1 MPRMNPSPAGATVAR
16 SAKTA
21 VAPLGL
27 RESGVSL
34 LGLAPQAT
42 CRRPSGPGFTN
53 LLSTHG
59 EAKKTR
65 KMSTST
71 FVALMCAAGL
81 LFAHAAFADDG
92 MWTRLEPMPTPRRL
106 LAAAAEGGKIYT
118 FGGCGSPCFE
128 PPLHTST
135 LEETRVEVY
144 EPPPANRW
152 RQKQP
157 MTAILFGAAAAAPG
171 NGKIYTF
178 GGYVT
183 GNLTQ
188 EYDPAADTWTKK
200 RSMPTARYG
209 LAAVALDGK
218 IYVLGGSDGKAP
230 SDALEI
236 YDPDNDS
243 WTPGT
248 RMPTARVF
256 LAAAVLDKKI
266 YAIGGSPDCC
276 GNSQTAAVEIYDTV
290 AKTWTTG
297 APTWTTGAPLLVAE
311 QTSAAASVNGKIY
324 VFGGFIPGTGTQKT
338 TFEYDQGS
346 WSRKA
351 DMPTPRDQA
360 PAVAVDGVVYVIGG
374 AVNCHCSAL
383 GENEQFMPPPPKPQ
397 ETADLSVM
405 KTDGKDRVC
414 VGESVAYDV
423 TVRNDG
429 PAGVVGAGVKDEFTS
444 NLRGVQWRCKAP
456 RGTACTAPDLT
467 NSRGPLSGTVNL
479 PAGRELHYEVTGTVA
494 AGAAVTNTASISPP
508 TGVED
513 PDLDDNVKPDTD
525 AVVDLTLE
533 VEALSAT
540 CGGALSYTLVVTNRG
555 AATGDVQV
563 TAQTPPELTP
573 LPPVDQH
580 CHSSSAGIVCTLSR
594 LAAGAIVKFPVSFT
608 IPECYA
614 GPIPVVAFL
623 EPDCGEIS
631 ISVPLVCKADLAIEK
646 TGPVCV
652 NPGSSYSYSLKVT
665 NLGPDCACDAG
676 VIDSNPRNF
685 VSETLPSGCK
695 DEEGRL
701 VACAIGKLCPGD
713 LARTFQLDFTLS
725 PAAPL
730 GSTLVNTADVVDAS
744 TMDPDRSNN
753 SATTSASVPCCP
765 LTITK
770 TVDATMA
777 MPGQTLH
784 YTIVVSNPGSEN
796 VAAATVTDLFPT
808 SLFNVRWCR
817 DTTQVPCTPSHMGD
831 LHDTIA
837 LAAGDS
843 ATYRAQAIVDLK
855 FIGKLENTAS
865 ISAPNCTRASTA
877 MTEIGFTGVK
887 AFCTDISGQFLT
899 GTVITKRFLLING
912 GPFIQ
917 MDNPGDEFTDVLPS
931 PDLTLTGVSADSGT
945 TAMVGNTATWN
956 GAIPVGGMVMIT
968 ITATINAPVG
978 TLICNQALI
987 SFDTD
992 GDGLNDTNAA
1002 SDDPNEPG
1010 MADPCC
1016 FRVLRPDIPAL
1027 SIPGLLALALLLAGL
1042 AVLRLRGRSL

>member
-1 MPRMNPSPAGATVAR
+1 
-16 SAKTA
+16 
-21 VAPLGL
+21 
-27 RESGVSL
+27 
-34 LGLAPQAT
+34 
-42 CRRPSGPGFTN
+42 
-53 LLSTHG
+53 
-59 EAKKTR
+59 
-65 KMSTST
+65 
-71 FVALMCAAGL
+71 MCAAGL
-81 LFAHAAFADDG
+81 LFAHAALSQQG
-92 MWTRLEPMPTPRRL
+92 LWKPLTSMPTPRRL
-106 LAAAAEGGKIYT
+106 LAAAADGENIYT

-135 LEETRVEVY
+135 FEETRVEVY
-144 EPPPANRW
+144 NTQHDTWEM
-152 RQKQP
+152 KHP
-157 MTAILFGAAAAAPG
+157 MSAILFGAAAATVKH
-171 NGKIYTF
+171 KIYTF

-188 EYDPAADTWTKK
+188 EYTPATDTWIKK
-200 RSMPTARYG
+200 PSMPTPRFG

-360 PAVAVDGVVYVIGG
+360 PAVAVDGLVYVIGG

-423 TVRNDG
+423 TVRNGG

-555 AATGDVQV
+555 AATDDVQV
-563 TAQTPPELTP
+563 TAQTPPGLTP

-631 ISVPLVCKADLAIEK
+631 ISVPLVCKADLAISKTIDKLKPEFVNKDEPVPYHLKVHNNGPDSACGVEVKDTRTPVLGTPVLGPPTPPGVCMVTPTNQVTCSIAELAPGADFEESFSVPQMEPCCTKITNTATVTANTMDSDTNNNMAMAMTTVACRDLSIVK
-646 TGPVCV
+646 TGP
-652 NPGSSYSYSLKVT
+652 
-665 NLGPDCACDAG
+665 
-676 VIDSNPRNF
+676 
-685 VSETLPSGCK
+685 
-695 DEEGRL
+695 
-701 VACAIGKLCPGD
+701 
-713 LARTFQLDFTLS
+713 
-725 PAAPL
+725 
-730 GSTLVNTADVVDAS
+730 
-744 TMDPDRSNN
+744 
-753 SATTSASVPCCP
+753 TT
-765 LTITK
+765 
-770 TVDATMA
+770 A
-777 MPGQTLH
+777 MPGDSLSYEITVKNL
-784 YTIVVSNPGSEN
+784 GN
-796 VAAATVTDLFPT
+796 VDTDATVTDNFPPE
-808 SLFNVRWCR
+808 LHVLWCR
-817 DTTQVPCTPSHMGD
+817 DMGFPCAPNNPSP
-831 LHDTIA
+831 LHETIP
-837 LAAGDS
+837 LAAGQS
-843 ATYRAQAIVDLK
+843 ATYRA
-855 FIGKLENTAS
+855 IGSVPSMICTGTLINTATVTGPPDC
-865 ISAPNCTRASTA
+865 IDVNPNNNSSTVE
-877 MTEIGFTGVK
+877 TEVAGTGVRALCK
-887 AFCTDISGQFLT
+887 EISGP
-899 GTVITKRFLLING
+899 TVEGGAITKTFVLMNC
-912 GPFIQ
+912 GPATQ
-917 MDNPGDEFTDVLPS
+917 MDNPGDEFKDTLPAS
-931 PDLTLTGVSADSGT
+931 LTLTGASASSGIAST
-945 TAMVGNTATWN
+945 LGNMAMWN
-956 GAIPVGGMVMIT
+956 GSIPVGGMVTIT
-968 ITATINAPVG
+968 INATINAG
-978 TLICNQALI
+978 TNGTTICNQATI
-987 SFDTD
+987 MFDAD
-992 GDGLNDTNAA
+992 GDGINETSGV
-1002 SDDPNEPG
+1002 SDDPSTP
-1010 MADPCC
+1010 AKDDPCC
-1016 FRVLRPDIPAL
+1016 FRVSNEIPAL
-1027 SIPGLLALALLLAGL
+1027 SAAGLAALILLLAGL
-1042 AVLRLRGRSL
+1042 ALLRLRRRSP